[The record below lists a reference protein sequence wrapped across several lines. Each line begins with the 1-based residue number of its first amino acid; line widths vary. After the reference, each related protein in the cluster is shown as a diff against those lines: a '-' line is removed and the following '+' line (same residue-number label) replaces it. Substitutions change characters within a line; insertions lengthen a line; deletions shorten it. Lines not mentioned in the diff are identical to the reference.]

1 MLGSRRNVRAKASLP
16 SCSIYP
22 GGARAAQ
29 RFRPGFPAR
38 LISAP
43 MINSAAD
50 ARQFAATQNIRR
62 SVSAMGPR
70 CARWQNP
77 PILAFADEERVVVWR
92 S

>member
-1 MLGSRRNVRAKASLP
+1 VRVPLNDFAWFSRALDF
-16 SCSIYP
+16 
-22 GGARAAQ
+22 GAEAIIT
-29 RFRPGFPAR
+29 P
-38 LISAP
+38 I
-43 MINSAAD
+43 INSAAD